1 MKPLNCK
8 MKRFRE
14 LTGKTRSLLLQLRPF
29 ATSFLLCLSFLTSLP
44 ARPQSRDELWK
55 LGQTESPPPSPAAS
69 AQLEQFSQS
78 LPWLRAL
85 HYLPY
90 RGGYR
95 SELDGSGFF
104 FAPNGKFSPLA
115 ELVASIKAF
124 DQDLKLTDLKLH
136 PQCAFPER
144 FRLLRDTF
152 HLKIQEVECPLFKK
166 FLDRFQ
172 DPIGLTLVF
181 SSAYPNNPASMFGH
195 TFLKIRSER
204 TNALLDTGVNFA
216 AWTPPDSNLF
226 AFMYLGVFGGYR
238 GIWSTEPYYKKVNEY
253 INSESRDL
261 WEYDLN
267 LTTVETNRLI
277 GHLWELEINSHFKYY
292 FFDKNCSYQILRAI
306 EAVRTEW
313 DITQHR
319 IYVIPGETIKQ
330 VSAIPGIVR
339 EVRFRPSL
347 FHQVE
352 LRYDLLSQSEKWDY
366 QKLARSRNEND
377 IDRQYSTEVL
387 ETGLLSMLYLKAK
400 KKKNWSE
407 EDQEIENRL
416 LLLRSQ
422 NPQKTPEA
430 ELPRGL
436 LRSQPDLG
444 HDSYSV
450 HSSLEILDSMSVTT
464 DEPHSFGRIKIRSA
478 YHDLMG
484 SDLGFSPFSE
494 IEFPWIE
501 LQLNQESIKIQEL
514 GLISSTS
521 LFPLNQFNRSPSWRL
536 RWAFETEKGLECQ
549 DCLVGSF
556 EGGYGLSLGGVT
568 HRLYS
573 LGLSR
578 AEAHSRLPRGFRL
591 RPGIESGWIWNPFAP
606 YKVRL
611 LGRILWNSKDW
622 NLNARNYEFR
632 VEHSFS
638 IARNQELRQATIL
651 NYDHA
656 FNRRAWFEIRFE
668 WLSYFR

>member
-1 MKPLNCK
+1 M
-8 MKRFRE
+8 
-14 LTGKTRSLLLQLRPF
+14 S
-29 ATSFLLCLSFLTSLP
+29 
-44 ARPQSRDELWK
+44 ARPQTRDEIGK
-55 LGQTESPPPSPAAS
+55 RGDTEFALSSSLAAS
-69 AQLEQFSQS
+69 APLDQFAQS
-78 LPWLRAL
+78 AAWLRAL

-90 RGGYR
+90 RGGHR

-104 FAPNGKFSPLA
+104 FAQDGKFNPLA
-115 ELVASIKAF
+115 ELIASINAF

-152 HLKIQEVECPLFKK
+152 QLKIQEVECPLFKK
-166 FLDRFQ
+166 FLNRFQ
-172 DPIGLTLVF
+172 EPTGLTLVF

-195 TFLKIRSER
+195 SFLKIRSKR

-216 AWTPPDSNLF
+216 AWTPPDSNLL
-226 AFMYLGVFGGYR
+226 AFMYMGVFGGYR

-267 LTTVETNRLI
+267 LTAIETNRLI

-306 EAVRTEW
+306 EAVRTDW
-313 DITQHR
+313 NITQHR

-330 VSAIPGIVR
+330 VNAFPGIVR
-339 EVRFRPSL
+339 EVHFRPSL
-347 FHQVE
+347 FHQLQLRYGLLSRTE
-352 LRYDLLSQSEKWDY
+352 LRNY
-366 QKLARSRNEND
+366 QKLIRPQSEND
-377 IDRQYSTEVL
+377 LKNQFSPEVL
-387 ETGLLSMLYLKAK
+387 DTGLLSMLYLKAK

-407 EDQEIENRL
+407 EDQKIENNL
-416 LLLRSQ
+416 LLLRSRD
-422 NPQKTPEA
+422 PQKTPEA
-430 ELPRGL
+430 QIPNRL

-450 HSSLEILDSMSVTT
+450 HTSLGSLDSQT
-464 DEPHSFGRIKIRSA
+464 DTMAEPRGIGRIKIRSA
-478 YHDLMG
+478 YHDLLG
-484 SDLGFSPFSE
+484 SDLGYSPFSE

-501 LQLNQESIKIQEL
+501 LQLDQKTIKIQEL

-521 LFPLNQFNRSPSWRL
+521 LFPLNHFNRSPSWRL

-556 EGGYGLSLGGVT
+556 EGGYGLSLGGAT

-573 LGLSR
+573 LGISR
-578 AEAHSRLPRGFRL
+578 AEAHSRLPRGYRL
-591 RPGIESGWIWNPFAP
+591 RPGIESGWLWNPFAP
-606 YKVRL
+606 YKIRL
-611 LGRILWNSKDW
+611 LGRILWNSKNW
-622 NLNARNYEFR
+622 NLNARDYEFR
-632 VEHSFS
+632 VEHSFAL
-638 IARNQELRQATIL
+638 ARNQELRQATIL
-651 NYDHA
+651 NYDHSL
-656 FNRRAWFEIRFE
+656 NRPDWFEIRFE
-668 WLSYFR
+668 WISYFR

>member
-1 MKPLNCK
+1 MLLSATPQTRNEFKKPG
-8 MKRFRE
+8 E
-14 LTGKTRSLLLQLRPF
+14 TEF
-29 ATSFLLCLSFLTSLP
+29 ALS
-44 ARPQSRDELWK
+44 
-55 LGQTESPPPSPAAS
+55 SPAAS
-69 AQLEQFSQS
+69 ALLDQFAQS
-78 LPWLRAL
+78 APWLRAV

-104 FAPNGKFSPLA
+104 FAQDGKINPLA
-115 ELVASIKAF
+115 ELIASIRAF

-144 FRLLRDTF
+144 FRLLQESF
-152 HLKIQEVECPLFKK
+152 QLKIQQVECPVFKN
-166 FLDRFQ
+166 FLERFQ
-172 DPIGLTLVF
+172 DPTGVSLVF

-195 TFLKIRSER
+195 TFLKIRSKR

-216 AWTPPDSNLF
+216 AWTPPDSNLL
-226 AFMYLGVFGGYR
+226 AFMYMGVFGGYR

-267 LTTVETNRLI
+267 LTAIETNRLI

-306 EAVRTEW
+306 EAIRTDW
-313 DITQHR
+313 KITQHR

-330 VSAIPGIVR
+330 IKAVPGVVR
-339 EVRFRPSL
+339 EVHFRPSL
-347 FHQVE
+347 FHQLQ
-352 LRYDLLSQSEKWDY
+352 LRYDLLSEREQLDY
-366 QKLARSRNEND
+366 QKLMAPQIEPDFEKQFS
-377 IDRQYSTEVL
+377 SEVL
-387 ETGLLSMLYLKAK
+387 DTGLLSMLYLKAK
-400 KKKNWSE
+400 KKKKWSE
-407 EDQEIENRL
+407 EDQKLENKL
-416 LLLRSQ
+416 LLLRSRD
-422 NPQKTPEA
+422 PQKTPEA
-430 ELPRGL
+430 QIPSRYLQ
-436 LRSQPDLG
+436 SQTDLG

-450 HSSLEILDSMSVTT
+450 HTSVGNLNSLSGTLA
-464 DEPHSFGRIKIRSA
+464 EPRSFGRIKIRSA

-501 LQLNQESIKIQEL
+501 LQLDQKTIKIQEL

-521 LFPLNQFNRSPSWRL
+521 LFPLNQFNLSPSWRL

-549 DCLVGSF
+549 DCLLGSF

-573 LGLSR
+573 LGLAR
-578 AEAHSRLPRGFRL
+578 TEAHSRLPRGFRL
-591 RPGIESGWIWNPFAP
+591 RPGIESGWLWNPSAP
-606 YKVRL
+606 YKIRL
-611 LGRILWNSKDW
+611 LGRILWNSKNW
-622 NLNARNYEFR
+622 NLNARDYEFR
-632 VEHSFS
+632 VEHSLAV
-638 IARNQELRQATIL
+638 ARNQELRQATIL
-651 NYDHA
+651 SYDHSL
-656 FNRRAWFEIRFE
+656 NRRAWFEIRVE
-668 WLSYFR
+668 WISYFR